1 MNDTAI
7 PNHLK
12 FPSIESEELLAKLE
26 RLNEAATRVGWQA
39 ALEEIYE
46 STAYMTSETRLKFL
60 ELLPLTEESTIL
72 EIGAQ
77 HGQITRA
84 LARRVGFVHSL
95 EVVPGFAQFAAEWCR
110 QEGLTNVAVA
120 CGVNDCR
127 LPFEDASFDGV
138 VLNLVLEWC
147 GSRDPSTP
155 LEESQRRMLRECSRV
170 LRPGGWIYLMT
181 KNRFGMVH
189 LNGAHDQHTFGW
201 RFGQA
206 VPRWLLALRMRL
218 QGKSR
223 VDGLLHSYQGLR
235 RMILD
240 AGFSRPQSYWAVP
253 DTAFR
258 DPRELVPTDAR
269 SIRAARRRPGF
280 RQAEYSKA
288 EFLFSLTPAPLV
300 KYLTSSLAFLAEK
313 SPSA

>member
-12 FPSIESEELLAKLE
+12 FPSIESEELRAKLE

-120 CGVNDCR
+120 CGVDDCR

-223 VDGLLHSYQGLR
+223 VR
-235 RMILD
+235 RP
-240 AGFSRPQSYWAVP
+240 ASFVSRAPP
-253 DTAFR
+253 H
-258 DPRELVPTDAR
+258 DPRCRILPAAVVLGGPGHRLPRPPRAR
-269 SIRAARRRPGF
+269 PDRRPIDPGG
-280 RQAEYSKA
+280 
-288 EFLFSLTPAPLV
+288 PATTGLPAGGVLQGGVPVLAHACALV